1 MIILSFESK
10 NKAREYFN
18 FILSNAS
25 IKTETIILN
34 DFAYQYD
41 YEICIDLLYS
51 KSGDFLY
58 NYEMFRVYVR
68 VEDKKVLIFAENEI
82 NFTNGIRILKS
93 GNSKIFFEYIAD
105 NEFHEKT
112 VNDIIKLMKE
122 KEENHE

>member
-41 YEICIDLLYS
+41 YEMCIDLLYS
-51 KSGDFLY
+51 KSDDFLY

-82 NFTNGIRILKS
+82 DFNNGIRILKS
-93 GNSKIFFEYIAD
+93 GDNKIFFEYVAD
-105 NEFHEKT
+105 NEFHKKT
-112 VNDIIKLMKE
+112 VNDIIELMKE

>member
-1 MIILSFESK
+1 MRITRKGIFVKDSDKWFE
-10 NKAREYFN
+10 
-18 FILSNAS
+18 
-25 IKTETIILN
+25 
-34 DFAYQYD
+34 DFKSTLYYQVL
-41 YEICIDLLYS
+41 E
-51 KSGDFLY
+51 FLIY
-58 NYEMFRVYVR
+58 TT
-68 VEDKKVLIFAENEI
+68 ENEI